1 MSLLVETPGL
11 RCPRCR
17 GALREERDSLTC
29 GRCAVRHPIVL
40 GIPDLRVCPD
50 PYIDLDT
57 DRAKA
62 RRVAACADR
71 MDLEEL
77 LRAYWEMTP
86 ETPRD
91 AADRYVF
98 YAARGVERAHS
109 ALALV
114 QSPPEAKTLLD
125 LGTGTGGL
133 LVAAGQRFAARI
145 GVDVALRWL
154 VIARRR
160 LEERRIDARLVCA
173 CADHLPFAPE
183 TFDAVCGLDFLQHVA
198 DPTRVLSEAACVLR
212 PEGEAVFTTTN
223 RLSLL
228 PDSHTGLV
236 GTGFLPRRWRA
247 SYVRWRGRTFDPNI
261 TPLSVADARRLA
273 RVSFR
278 RVEVLLPPIGESEAA
293 RLSPTDRRRAS
304 IYARLRTLPVA
315 RELLLRFGPLL
326 ALRCRQPRRGSGP

>member
-1 MSLLVETPGL
+1 LSLLAETPGL
-11 RCPRCR
+11 CCPRCR
-17 GALREERDSLTC
+17 GALREERDSLAC

-40 GIPDLRVCPD
+40 GIPDMRVCAD
-50 PYIDLDT
+50 PYIDLDA

-62 RRVAACADR
+62 RRVAAYADR

-91 AADRYVF
+91 TADRYVL
-98 YAARGVERAHS
+98 YAARAVERAQS

-114 QSPPEAKTLLD
+114 QSPAGAKTLLD

-133 LVAAGQRFAARI
+133 LVAGRQRFAACL

-160 LEERRIDARLVCA
+160 LEERGVDARLVCA
-173 CADHLPFAPE
+173 CADHLPFTPE
-183 TFDAVCGLDFLQHVA
+183 TFEVVCGLDFLQHVA
-198 DPTRVLSEAACVLR
+198 DPAHVLSEAARVLR
-212 PEGEAVFTTTN
+212 AEGEALFTTTN

-228 PDSHTGLV
+228 PDPHTGLV
-236 GTGFLPRRWRA
+236 GVGFLPRRWRA
-247 SYVRWRGRTFDPNI
+247 AYVRWRGRAFDPHI
-261 TPLSVADARRLA
+261 AALSAAAARRLA
-273 RVSFR
+273 RASFR

-293 RLSPTDRRRAS
+293 RLSAADRRRAS
-304 IYARLRTLPVA
+304 IYARLRTVPVA
-315 RELLLRFGPLL
+315 HGALVRFGPLL
-326 ALRCRQPRRGSGP
+326 ALRCREPRRSFGP